1 MNEDMLNQKSEGSKG
16 SLIGSIIVVL
26 ILIVGAIYLYA
37 SRGPATVSPVLPSNE
52 EPSIATTTVAVEP
65 ADDVASLEADAQSI
79 DTSSLETNVNALEQ
93 TVTTP

>member
-37 SRGPATVSPVLPSNE
+37 SRGPAPVTLIDNGGLTG
-52 EPSIATTTVAVEP
+52 TTTDLSNGQP
-65 ADDVASLEADAQSI
+65 ADDVDSLEADAQSM
-79 DTSSLETNVNALEQ
+79 DLNSLEADVNALEQ

>member
-26 ILIVGAIYLYA
+26 ILIIGAIYLYA
-37 SRGPATVSPVLPSNE
+37 SRGPVPVQPNE
-52 EPSIATTTVAVEP
+52 ETGTVTTATNVEP
-65 ADDVASLEADAQSI
+65 ADDVDSLEADAQSM
-79 DTSSLETNVNALEQ
+79 DLSGLEADANALEQ